1 MADMSE
7 SELLEALQAA
17 MQAAGQGDEAP
28 GAMTTAELAD
38 ETGWSTARVRR
49 GLKALKRAGRLERV
63 YVQREAL
70 DDSMRPTPAY
80 RIVEAEGEA

>member
-1 MADMSE
+1 MSE
-7 SELLEALQAA
+7 RELLEALRAA
-17 MQAAGQGDEAP
+17 TRTAEPGGEAA

-49 GLKALKRAGRLERV
+49 GLKALKRAGRLETV
-63 YVQREAL
+63 YVRREAL

-80 RIVEAEGEA
+80 RIVEAEAET